1 MRVELEQRARNDA
14 SASTWTRLRLLPHPV
29 LLLAL
34 LFLLSAL
41 APAVAELNA
50 VLVDPD
56 GSTWLGALAWHPTLV
71 SGFSFA
77 AAFGALLFLERP
89 QGLSP
94 VVYARQ
100 LRDRLA
106 AVQADFDGA
115 LRRRAHEEEEKRHA
129 SEPHP
134 SEP

>member
-1 MRVELEQRARNDA
+1 MRVELEQQARIDA
-14 SASTWTRLRLLPHPV
+14 SASTWTRIRLLPRPV

-34 LFLLSAL
+34 LFFLSAL

-56 GSTWLGALAWHPTLV
+56 GSTWLSALAWHPTLV

-77 AAFGALLFLERP
+77 AAFGALLLLERP

-94 VVYARQ
+94 VDYARQ

-129 SEPHP
+129 PEPHP
-134 SEP
+134 LEP

>member
-1 MRVELEQRARNDA
+1 MRVELEQRAANDA
-14 SASTWTRLRLLPHPV
+14 SGSTWTRLRLLPRPV

-34 LFLLSAL
+34 LFFLSAL

-56 GSTWLGALAWHPTLV
+56 GATWLWALAWHPTLV

-77 AAFGALLFLERP
+77 AAFGALLLLERP

-94 VVYARQ
+94 VAYARQ

-129 SEPHP
+129 PEPHP
-134 SEP
+134 SKP

>member
-14 SASTWTRLRLLPHPV
+14 STWMRLRLLPRPV
-29 LLLAL
+29 LFLAFV
-34 LFLLSAL
+34 FLLSAL

-56 GSTWLGALAWHPTLV
+56 GSTWLWALAWHPTLV
-71 SGFSFA
+71 SGFSFT

-94 VVYARQ
+94 VAYARQ

-115 LRRRAHEEEEKRHA
+115 LRRRAHEEEEERHA
-129 SEPHP
+129 PEPHP

>member
-1 MRVELEQRARNDA
+1 MRVELEQQARIDA

-50 VLVDPD
+50 VLVDAD

-71 SGFSFA
+71 SGLSLA

-94 VVYARQ
+94 VAYLRQ

>member
-1 MRVELEQRARNDA
+1 MRVELEQQARFDA
-14 SASTWTRLRLLPHPV
+14 SVSTWTRLRLLPHPV

-56 GSTWLGALAWHPTLV
+56 GSTWLEALARHPTLV
-71 SGFSFA
+71 SGLSLA
-77 AAFGALLFLERP
+77 ATFGALLFLERP
-89 QGLSP
+89 QSLSP
-94 VVYARQ
+94 VAYARQ

>member
-71 SGFSFA
+71 SGLSLA

-94 VVYARQ
+94 GAYARQ

-115 LRRRAHEEEEKRHA
+115 LRRRAREEEERRHA
-129 SEPHP
+129 PEPQP